1 MTDYDSVQPT
11 LTPPTA
17 LPHYYGDIVRKLFL
31 LGGLIML
38 LALPFF
44 NQFLPVPAFVSMLA
58 VLVIGVIAGFTN
70 PLQRWVMLIDIIVS
84 LIGLAAFEY
93 HAISQYN
100 DIPILLFGID
110 QLLAII
116 FFFALYFSTKTLRG
130 VTISDY
136 TIRQH
141 KQRTREE
148 ANQRRFP
155 L

>member
-11 LTPPTA
+11 LNPPTS

-31 LGGLIML
+31 WGGLIML
-38 LALPFF
+38 LTLPFF

-58 VLVIGVIAGFTN
+58 ILVIGLVAGFTN
-70 PLQRWVMLIDIIVS
+70 PLQRWVMFLDIVVALVGLI
-84 LIGLAAFEY
+84 AFEY
-93 HAISQYN
+93 HAVSQYSV
-100 DIPILLFGID
+100 IPLLLFLID
-110 QLLAII
+110 QLLAVI

-130 VTISDY
+130 ITVSDY

-141 KQRTREE
+141 KQQVREE